1 MAYAKPRSANND
13 LRLGMVEGGYKMAV
27 KDRGG
32 VVEALTYEA
41 RRDLT
46 DGWYGIH
53 EAQTKMTPDGQMVHV
68 PCTTSTP
75 EASPEAF

>member
-1 MAYAKPRSANND
+1 MAYPRLRSCNNELD
-13 LRLGMVEGGYKMAV
+13 QGMTDGSYKMVV

-32 VVEALTYEA
+32 VVEPLTYEN

-53 EAQTKMTPDGQMVHV
+53 EAPVKMTPDGMRVR
-68 PCTTSTP
+68 TP
-75 EASPEAF
+75 YCVSAPEPNLDYF